1 MPVRIETA
9 IEIDASPTLVWSVL
23 MDFDAYFEWN
33 PFVQRIQGV
42 SVPGERLRV
51 SVRAPGSDRI
61 MTFKPRVLK
70 VVDEREFRWLG
81 RLIAPGLFDG
91 EHYFKLEPIGTTGVK
106 LVHGEV
112 FSGLF
117 VGLAKGSLLKSTR
130 RGFDE
135 MNSALKCRVELLP
148 ESVRRD
154 RLNVVDVALT
164 I

>member
-9 IEIDASPTLVWSVL
+9 IEIDASRTLVWSVL

-33 PFVQRIQGV
+33 PFLLRIQGV

-51 SVRAPGSDRI
+51 SVRPPGSDRI
-61 MTFKPRVLK
+61 MNFKPRVLK

-91 EHYFKLEPIGTTGVK
+91 EHYFKLEPIGTTRVR

-112 FSGLF
+112 FSGLL
-117 VGLAKGSLLKSTR
+117 VGLAKGSLLKSTT

-135 MNSALKCRVELLP
+135 MNSALRRRVESLP
-148 ESVRRD
+148 ENVRRD
-154 RLNVVDVALT
+154 SSDVVDVALSN
-164 I
+164 